1 MDNSLACNV
10 VCGACSCSYNAGK
23 VHACSTVLYK
33 KMYREDYIVAELA
46 SSSSHLMYCSYNF
59 AASIELAINLHDE
72 SLHDCF
78 VAIVL
83 HMSAIVRPTVGD
95 VRPTFGVV

>member
-1 MDNSLACNV
+1 MWFV
-10 VCGACSCSYNAGK
+10 VHVAVATRLVRYMRYCTCTIQK
-23 VHACSTVLYK
+23 T
-33 KMYREDYIVAELA
+33 YREDYVVAELA

>member
-1 MDNSLACNV
+1 M
-10 VCGACSCSYNAGK
+10 VCGACSCSYEAVK
-23 VHACSTVLYK
+23 EVRCSTKDIHDV
-33 KMYREDYIVAELA
+33 VGELA

-83 HMSAIVRPTVGD
+83 HNMSATVRPTVGD